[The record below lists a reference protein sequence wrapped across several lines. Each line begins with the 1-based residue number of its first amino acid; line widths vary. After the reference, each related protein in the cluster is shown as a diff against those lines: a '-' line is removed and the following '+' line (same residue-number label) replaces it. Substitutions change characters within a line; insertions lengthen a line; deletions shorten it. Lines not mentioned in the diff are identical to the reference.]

1 MQCENS
7 VHPNYQKWNETERG
21 DLKQSHI
28 HALQKK
34 MTTWTESERLRK
46 KKKRVKTKGVKNE
59 KQKTSK
65 ETVS

>member
-1 MQCENS
+1 
-7 VHPNYQKWNETERG
+7 
-21 DLKQSHI
+21 
-28 HALQKK
+28 
-34 MTTWTESERLRK
+34 MTSWTESERLT